1 MGFHKEHVENLSR
14 ALDEP
19 SWLTER
25 RLEAWGYY
33 EKLEL
38 PREKDEPWRYTDLR
52 RLGFDLGDFSPA
64 EPNPYD
70 AGLALGRDP
79 RLEERGVVLLP
90 LYNAIQ
96 TRPELIQRHLLSQGN
111 PGQDIFTA
119 LHTAFLSGGT
129 FLYVPRGVDLEIP
142 VEATRTLS
150 EGGVGIFPHTLVVV
164 DEGSSVEIG
173 RAHV

>member
-1 MGFHKEHVENLSR
+1 MGFAQEQVETLSR

-52 RLGFDLGDFSPA
+52 RLGFDLGDFAPT

-70 AGLALGRDP
+70 AGLALGPNR
-79 RLEERGVVLLP
+79 
-90 LYNAIQ
+90 
-96 TRPELIQRHLLSQGN
+96 
-111 PGQDIFTA
+111 TA
-119 LHTAFLSGGT
+119 YLGTVSGMVALKDG
-129 FLYVPRGVDLEIP
+129 
-142 VEATRTLS
+142 
-150 EGGVGIFPHTLVVV
+150 
-164 DEGSSVEIG
+164 
-173 RAHV
+173 

>member
-1 MGFHKEHVENLSR
+1 MGFAQEQVETLSR

-52 RLGFDLGDFSPA
+52 RLGFDLGDFAPT

-79 RLEERGVVLLP
+79 ELEERGVVLLP

-96 TRPELIQRHLLSQGN
+96 TRPELVQRHRQLL
-111 PGQDIFTA
+111 DV
-119 LHTAFLSGGT
+119 AFAESHPRPSSMGAPKGGRPVGSVGSRKLKNLAASRPSPPSGARSAG
-129 FLYVPRGVDLEIP
+129 
-142 VEATRTLS
+142 
-150 EGGVGIFPHTLVVV
+150 
-164 DEGSSVEIG
+164 
-173 RAHV
+173 